1 MKFLQRHSMAAPDEQ
16 SEFGK
21 SHARSPR
28 MVLESTFR
36 FLRPLKPTVVFATY
50 WKFAVERQEVFFRRL
65 FGDEEPWSSDPV
77 LQQYKFT
84 NAYRAADRVSQFLIR
99 SVIYKGSADP
109 RDTFFR
115 IILFKF
121 FNRIDT
127 WELLMKHF
135 GEVSLSSYSF
145 EAYNEVMTGALAA
158 GRRLYSAAYI
168 MPSGGPN
175 SPYARKHQM
184 HLRLLE
190 QMTQDELAMRIV
202 ECSSMSKA
210 FALLRAYPTIGD
222 FLAYQYVT
230 DLNYSNLTD
239 FNEMEFVVPG
249 PGALDGIRKCFTD
262 LGGLSEAEVIKFIAE
277 RQDECL
283 AALGLRFPT
292 LWGRRLQLIDCQN
305 LFCEVDKY
313 ARIVHPEFSG
323 RTGRTRIKQK
333 LQPSANKLELWFP
346 PKWGINGFLHKPPEY
361 VPHS

>member
-1 MKFLQRHSMAAPDEQ
+1 MKFVRRHSCAARDEQ
-16 SEFGK
+16 PELGNFNTQV
-21 SHARSPR
+21 PR

-50 WKFAVERQEVFFRRL
+50 WKFAVERQEVFFRRIL
-65 FGDEEPWSSDPV
+65 GDEPPWSSDPV
-77 LQQYKFT
+77 LRQYKFT

-99 SVIYKGSADP
+99 HVIYEGDADP
-109 RDTFFR
+109 RETLFR

-121 FNRIDT
+121 FNRIET
-127 WELLMKHF
+127 WELLTRNF
-135 GEVSLSSYSF
+135 GEVALSSYSF
-145 EAYNEVMTGALAA
+145 EVYNKVMTEALSA
-158 GRRLYSAAYI
+158 GQKLYSAAYI
-168 MPSGGPN
+168 MPSGGPK

-210 FALLRAYPTIGD
+210 FALLRSYPSIGD

-230 DLNYSNLTD
+230 DLNYSNLTN
-239 FNEMEFVVPG
+239 FKEMEFVVPG

-323 RTGRTRIKQK
+323 RSGRTRIKQK
-333 LQPSANKLELWFP
+333 LQPSPKKLELWFP
-346 PKWGINGFLHKPPEY
+346 PKWGINEFLHKPPEY